1 METNNSKEFTQ
12 KYLLTA
18 AECNPEKEMPLTLVM
33 SRIIEVATLHA
44 NAWGVGYSKLIEAN
58 QGWVLSRVTVEM
70 TRYPR
75 VNEQYSF
82 TTWIENYN
90 RHFSQRDM
98 EICDKDGVVIGG
110 VRTIWM
116 VINYATREGVDISK
130 LSYISNN
137 ISDRKSSVAP
147 QGRLHMVT
155 EATKSTNYTFKYTDC
170 DINRHVNTV
179 KYLELLMNQ
188 FPLEKYDKQLVR
200 RLEIAFMHETR
211 CGDTV
216 EVNLNAND
224 GLDCKLSVD
233 SGRLSHCRA
242 RFCFSPR

>member
-1 METNNSKEFTQ
+1 
-12 KYLLTA
+12 
-18 AECNPEKEMPLTLVM
+18 
-33 SRIIEVATLHA
+33 
-44 NAWGVGYSKLIEAN
+44 
-58 QGWVLSRVTVEM
+58 
-70 TRYPR
+70 
-75 VNEQYSF
+75 
-82 TTWIENYN
+82 
-90 RHFSQRDM
+90 
-98 EICDKDGVVIGG
+98 
-110 VRTIWM
+110 M

-155 EATKSTNYTFKYTDC
+155 EATKSTSYTFKYTDC

-216 EVNLNAND
+216 EVNLNDND

>member
-1 METNNSKEFTQ
+1 
-12 KYLLTA
+12 
-18 AECNPEKEMPLTLVM
+18 
-33 SRIIEVATLHA
+33 
-44 NAWGVGYSKLIEAN
+44 
-58 QGWVLSRVTVEM
+58 
-70 TRYPR
+70 
-75 VNEQYSF
+75 
-82 TTWIENYN
+82 
-90 RHFSQRDM
+90 M

-155 EATKSTNYTFKYTDC
+155 EATKSTSYTFKYTDC

-216 EVNLNAND
+216 EVNLNDND